1 MVRNPRVVFAG
12 GGSGGHL
19 VPGILLARELR
30 RLTGGGGRFLFLRG
44 RRRNE
49 SLVQDPA
56 PGETRI
62 LKGLTTPSG
71 LLGRTRFAITLPAL
85 FARSFQVLRRFQA
98 DTVIGLGGY
107 GALPTVLAARAL
119 GLRILLLEQNARPGL
134 ANRLLGPFAHA
145 VCCAFS
151 RTAEEFINGRL
162 TGNPVF
168 QDPQD
173 LDRGV
178 ALKRFGFSPDRL
190 TLLVMGGS
198 QGARGLNDLVLN
210 HLSFLSPLADSLQI
224 LHITGEAD
232 RERSMVA
239 YRRYGLTARAESFL
253 PDMPMAYCVAD
264 VVVSRAGGTSL
275 AEVAAAGLPSVLV
288 PYPYHRDRHQYANA
302 RVFLEAGAAFL
313 LPEEEGN
320 AAAFVGTVGALL
332 GDAALREAMGRSAAT
347 LSRPGAALHIAELLM
362 APDFQGGEAGTEPIR
377 PDSGGV

>member
-1 MVRNPRVVFAG
+1 
-12 GGSGGHL
+12 
-19 VPGILLARELR
+19 
-30 RLTGGGGRFLFLRG
+30 
-44 RRRNE
+44 
-49 SLVQDPA
+49 
-56 PGETRI
+56 
-62 LKGLTTPSG
+62 
-71 LLGRTRFAITLPAL
+71 
-85 FARSFQVLRRFQA
+85 
-98 DTVIGLGGY
+98 
-107 GALPTVLAARAL
+107 
-119 GLRILLLEQNARPGL
+119 
-134 ANRLLGPFAHA
+134 
-145 VCCAFS
+145 
-151 RTAEEFINGRL
+151 
-162 TGNPVF
+162 
-168 QDPQD
+168 
-173 LDRGV
+173 
-178 ALKRFGFSPDRL
+178 
-190 TLLVMGGS
+190 VMGGS